1 MGPVEVPPRLSTIS
15 AHPNFDRLSAMRED
29 MFEVIIERPRR
40 GSRWL
45 SHARRAGRHDAKVDV
60 KRDPDAMLRQIGLK
74 RWARMGRGT
83 KSLNENL
90 APLRRFLESQVNR
103 PWDKVWSE
111 ISENLSAS
119 STVQQHVRDHVVDFV
134 ATRAFMKDG
143 AVWVSGRYGRPEPL
157 RDSRYRMYVDP
168 RTGILRK
175 NKFYESWSRQYRAMK
190 AQAEKHRAS
199 RMREL
204 SGTMQAHKLDDDCW
218 WEVRLA
224 PIPTRIVTGPR
235 VFGAPMT
242 HQVREPFTDV
252 VFSAKL
258 SEYFA
263 EYLYG
268 REGVYACAK
277 RQLSRREIDRLGLP
291 R

>member
-1 MGPVEVPPRLSTIS
+1 
-15 AHPNFDRLSAMRED
+15 MRDD
-29 MFEVIIERPRR
+29 MFEVIIERPRL
-40 GSRWL
+40 GSRMG
-45 SHARRAGRHDAKVDV
+45 HRRRARRMDANVDV
-60 KRDPDAMLRQIGLK
+60 KRDPEAMALQVGLA
-74 RWARMGRGT
+74 RWTKLGRGT
-83 KSLNENL
+83 KTLNENL
-90 APLRRFLESQVNR
+90 APLRRFLEKQVNR

-119 STVQQHVRDHVVDFV
+119 STVQQHVRDHVGDFV
-134 ATRAFMKDG
+134 ATRTFLKDG
-143 AVWVSGRYGRPEPL
+143 AAWVSDRYGRPEPL
-157 RDSRYRMYVDP
+157 RDSRYRLYVDP

-175 NKFYESWSRQYRAMK
+175 NKFYESWSKRYRAMK

-199 RMREL
+199 RMRAL
-204 SGTMQAHKLDDDCW
+204 SDTVQAHRLDDNCW

-224 PIPTRIVTGPR
+224 PIPTRLMTFPGR
-235 VFGAPMT
+235 FGAPM
-242 HQVREPFTDV
+242 QYSVRERFTDV

-268 REGVYACAK
+268 REGVYAIAK
-277 RQLSRREIDRLGLP
+277 RQLSRREIDNLDLP